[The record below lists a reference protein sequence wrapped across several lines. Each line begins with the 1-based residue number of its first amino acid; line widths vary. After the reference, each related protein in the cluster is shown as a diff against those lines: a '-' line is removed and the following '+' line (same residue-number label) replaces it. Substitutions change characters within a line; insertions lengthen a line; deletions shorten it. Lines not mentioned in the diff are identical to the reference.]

1 MCLFGGRSAAA
12 IADSKWVMPM
22 NVLVR
27 FLVFGAWLSLAACF
41 NSDHIDVANMA
52 ASGSQFQ
59 SELHKG
65 YSELSKLEYDE
76 GDWHDGY
83 LFTIKARR
91 SAEGEEVPPELVW
104 NWGVPEDT
112 EDELYD
118 AHDDL
123 GYWMRMG
130 AAERV
135 PALMAKAQVSY
146 DCWIQEQEENYQPG
160 DIARCRDGYYAA
172 IADIDAAMTWDP
184 DPDEP
189 MAMPQPP
196 RPEPAVAAPPSGVPH
211 FYALFFDWD
220 QSDITP
226 VAQRVIDA
234 ITVDWLDDTAALQLV
249 GHADRSGSETY
260 NQGLSEQRVDAVT
273 ESLVVEG
280 FALSR
285 VSGYGVGESEP
296 AVPTPDGVREPR
308 NRRVVVTVE

>member
-1 MCLFGGRSAAA
+1 
-12 IADSKWVMPM
+12 MPM

-59 SELHKG
+59 SELHAG
-65 YSELSKLEYDE
+65 YSGLAKLEYDE
-76 GDWHDGY
+76 GDWSDGY
-83 LFTIKARR
+83 LFTTKARR

-104 NWGVPEDT
+104 NWDVPEVT

-118 AHDDL
+118 ARDGL

-130 AAERV
+130 AADRV

-146 DCWIQEQEENYQPG
+146 DCWIQEQEENFQPG
-160 DIARCRDGYYAA
+160 DIARCRDDYYGA

-189 MAMPQPP
+189 MAMTPP
-196 RPEPAVAAPPSGVPH
+196 PEPEPAMAAPPSAAPR
-211 FYALFFDWD
+211 FYTIFFDWD

-226 VAQRVIDA
+226 VARRVVDA
-234 ITVDWLDDTAALQLV
+234 ITVDWLGDTAAMQLV
-249 GHADRSGSETY
+249 GHADRSGSEAY
-260 NQGLSEQRVDAVT
+260 NQGLSERRVDAVT
-273 ESLVVEG
+273 ETLVIEG
-280 FALSR
+280 FASSR
-285 VSGYGVGESEP
+285 ISGYGVGESDP
-296 AVPTPDGVREPR
+296 AFTTPDGAREPR
-308 NRRVVVTVE
+308 NRRVVVTFQ